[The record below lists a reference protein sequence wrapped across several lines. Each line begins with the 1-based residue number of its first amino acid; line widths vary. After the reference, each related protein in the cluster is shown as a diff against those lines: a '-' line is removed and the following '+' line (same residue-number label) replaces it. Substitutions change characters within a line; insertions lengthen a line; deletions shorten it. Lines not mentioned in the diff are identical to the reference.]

1 MTRRALAAVALA
13 AACACSGKTETGDE
27 SACEKI
33 VQQICAKWN
42 QDKGPADGDQPCNPP
57 AKSPTDFT
65 LACKRADERC
75 SAPAA
80 SMTCP
85 SP

>member
-33 VQQICAKWN
+33 VQQICAKWI
-42 QDKGPADGDQPCNPP
+42 QEGRREVLGAGSVDRVSIAVGGSLTVVAY
-57 AKSPTDFT
+57 A
-65 LACKRADERC
+65 RY
-75 SAPAA
+75 A
-80 SMTCP
+80 S
-85 SP
+85 S